1 MDWTHRLRLRNL
13 KMLLSLDQTRNI
25 SHSAAMLNTTQPGL
39 SKWLK
44 DLEDDIGLPLFERHA
59 RGLRPT
65 PHGDVL
71 IAHARRVE
79 AQLDRAGEDMAAL
92 REGGGGRVVIG
103 ASGASASDTVPLAVM
118 KLLERMP
125 QARVKLVEG
134 TTDRLLEQLA
144 QGGLDIVVGRSA
156 PEHHDP
162 AIRYEALYL
171 EPIHLVARP
180 RHPLFAVAQP
190 DWPRLLSYRWI
201 LWPRGTPIRNALDA
215 ALAAAA
221 RSRRPTTWN
230 PPGDHQSHAAQ
241 QQRHDR
247 RGLAPRRAALRSG
260 PCASC
265 RCACRVSARWRCT
278 GARMPSGRR
287 RCRRRWRP
295 CAPRWPNTRRAR
307 RGPDMPASRRGL
319 NALIE
324 QCRRL
329 EAELDGAGSREST
342 AMHRFVAEMDAH
354 RAPPGMVAAGAGG
367 ADDGGRVG
375 VGLGLLSLLPLVGAA
390 AAAFALVLACAATAL
405 VLAIGVVAFM
415 GGHAYGLVLLRR
427 LALGLAAAGALG
439 LIAWTQGDMR
449 AVGPALALSCGLGA
463 WLVLDSSASMSTPAT
478 GWRGGRWTGAR
489 PPALTAP
496 AVPGAAVTWR
506 CWTSPWTAPPPGA
519 SAACGPRAPI
529 PARLAGRFARLA
541 T

>member
-44 DLEDDIGLPLFERHA
+44 DLEDDIGLPLFEQRHA

-215 ALAAAA
+215 ALAAA
-221 RSRRPTTWN
+221 
-230 PPGDHQSHAAQ
+230 GQ
-241 QQRHDR
+241 
-247 RGLAPRRAALRSG
+247 
-260 PCASC
+260 
-265 RCACRVSARWRCT
+265 V
-278 GARMPSGRR
+278 
-287 RCRRRWRP
+287 
-295 CAPRWPNTRRAR
+295 
-307 RGPDMPASRRGL
+307 
-319 NALIE
+319 
-324 QCRRL
+324 
-329 EAELDGAGSREST
+329 
-342 AMHRFVAEMDAH
+342 
-354 RAPPGMVAAGAGG
+354 
-367 ADDGGRVG
+367 
-375 VGLGLLSLLPLVGAA
+375 
-390 AAAFALVLACAATAL
+390 
-405 VLAIGVVAFM
+405 
-415 GGHAYGLVLLRR
+415 
-427 LALGLAAAGALG
+427 
-439 LIAWTQGDMR
+439 
-449 AVGPALALSCGLGA
+449 
-463 WLVLDSSASMSTPAT
+463 
-478 GWRGGRWTGAR
+478 
-489 PPALTAP
+489 AP
-496 AVPGAAVTWR
+496 ADHVESIR
-506 CWTSPWTAPPPGA
+506 
-519 SAACGPRAPI
+519 
-529 PARLAGRFARLA
+529 
-541 T
+541 

>member
-201 LWPRGTPIRNALDA
+201 LWPRARPSAMRWTPRWPPP
-215 ALAAAA
+215 A

-230 PPGDHQSHAAQ
+230 QFGDHQSHAAQ

-247 RGLAPRRAALRSG
+247 RGLAPRRAALLGAAGHAHPAGAPVGFRLG
-260 PCASC
+260 GD
-265 RCACRVSARWRCT
+265 VLARGCL
-278 GARMPSGRR
+278 
-287 RCRRRWRP
+287 
-295 CAPRWPNTRRAR
+295 
-307 RGPDMPASRRGL
+307 PAG
-319 NALIE
+319 
-324 QCRRL
+324 
-329 EAELDGAGSREST
+329 G
-342 AMHRFVAEMDAH
+342 
-354 RAPPGMVAAGAGG
+354 GAGG
-367 ADDGGRVG
+367 DGG
-375 VGLGLLSLLPLVGAA
+375 
-390 AAAFALVLACAATAL
+390 
-405 VLAIGVVAFM
+405 
-415 GGHAYGLVLLRR
+415 
-427 LALGLAAAGALG
+427 
-439 LIAWTQGDMR
+439 
-449 AVGPALALSCGLGA
+449 PA
-463 WLVLDSSASMSTPAT
+463 
-478 GWRGGRWTGAR
+478 RHGGRTRAGR
-489 PPALTAP
+489 GEVLTCPRP
-496 AVPGAAVTWR
+496 AVA
-506 CWTSPWTAPPPGA
+506 
-519 SAACGPRAPI
+519 
-529 PARLAGRFARLA
+529 
-541 T
+541 

>member
-59 RGLRPT
+59 RGL
-65 PHGDVL
+65 PH
-71 IAHARRVE
+71 AAWRR
-79 AQLDRAGEDMAAL
+79 ADRARAPRRGSARPRRRGHAAL

-201 LWPRGTPIRNALDA
+201 LWPRARPSAMRWTPRWPPP
-215 ALAAAA
+215 A

-230 PPGDHQSHAAQ
+230 PI
-241 QQRHDR
+241 R
-247 RGLAPRRAALRSG
+247 
-260 PCASC
+260 
-265 RCACRVSARWRCT
+265 
-278 GARMPSGRR
+278 
-287 RCRRRWRP
+287 
-295 CAPRWPNTRRAR
+295 
-307 RGPDMPASRRGL
+307 
-319 NALIE
+319 
-324 QCRRL
+324 
-329 EAELDGAGSREST
+329 
-342 AMHRFVAEMDAH
+342 
-354 RAPPGMVAAGAGG
+354 
-367 ADDGGRVG
+367 
-375 VGLGLLSLLPLVGAA
+375 
-390 AAAFALVLACAATAL
+390 
-405 VLAIGVVAFM
+405 
-415 GGHAYGLVLLRR
+415 
-427 LALGLAAAGALG
+427 
-439 LIAWTQGDMR
+439 
-449 AVGPALALSCGLGA
+449 
-463 WLVLDSSASMSTPAT
+463 
-478 GWRGGRWTGAR
+478 
-489 PPALTAP
+489 
-496 AVPGAAVTWR
+496 
-506 CWTSPWTAPPPGA
+506 
-519 SAACGPRAPI
+519 
-529 PARLAGRFARLA
+529 
-541 T
+541 